1 MAALRTPLLLLGAFG
16 ASLCWLLLTRLSAD
30 ELRNRIVRWSRR
42 LGWVAKQRL
51 ALRQAD
57 LIGIPVWGWIAGRVL
72 APLVGAFAAFL
83 FFHIAV
89 LGALAALAIHHVL
102 GLMLE
107 LRRRRAEASRQS
119 ALIDAIR
126 YGAAMMARAGNALQ
140 MVTALAATGPVEAR
154 RIFRGL
160 VAHTV
165 GDNALSL
172 SAAAAAEQE
181 LLADPLFDDFAL
193 ALRLHSQYGGRLVP
207 ALDALVAEWDESLRL
222 QREAKAMRAGIEA
235 SVLLLSLLPFAFLLI
250 LQALAP
256 VLLEPFKSVAGEVLL
271 GLAVAWMVV
280 GYRVL
285 QSMSAPPR
293 EERLSLAET
302 R

>member
-1 MAALRTPLLLLGAFG
+1 MAALRVPLLVFGAFG
-16 ASLCWLLLTRLSAD
+16 ASLCWFLLTGLSAAD
-30 ELRNRIVRWSRR
+30 VRDRLWRSSRR
-42 LGWVAKQRL
+42 IGWVGKQRL

-57 LIGIPVWGWIAGRVL
+57 LAWIPLWGWLVGRLLAPVL
-72 APLVGAFAAFL
+72 AALLAYL
-83 FFHIAV
+83 FFHILV
-89 LGALAALAIHHVL
+89 LGALAALAIHHIL
-102 GLMLE
+102 GLLLE
-107 LRRRRAEASRQS
+107 LRRRRAEASRQA
-119 ALIDAIR
+119 ALLDAIR

-140 MVTALAATGPVEAR
+140 MVTALATTGPFEAR
-154 RIFRGL
+154 RVFRNL
-160 VAHTV
+160 VARTA

-172 SAAAAAEQE
+172 SAAAGAEQE

-193 ALRLHSQYGGRLVP
+193 ALTLHSQFGGRLVP

-222 QREAKAMRAGIEA
+222 KREAKAMRAGIEA

-256 VLLEPFKSVAGEVLL
+256 SLLEPFKSVTGETLL
-271 GLAVAWMVV
+271 GLAVAWMMV

-285 QSMSAPPR
+285 QSMSASPR
-293 EERLSLAET
+293 EERLTLAQT

>member
-1 MAALRTPLLLLGAFG
+1 MAALRIPLLALGTFG
-16 ASLCWLLLTRLSAD
+16 ASLCWLLLTGLSVND
-30 ELRNRIVRWSRR
+30 VRGRMRRWSLRI
-42 LGWVAKQRL
+42 GWVAKQRL

-57 LIGIPVWGWIAGRVL
+57 LAWIPLWGWVGGRAL
-72 APLVGAFAAFL
+72 APLVAGLVAYL
-83 FFHIAV
+83 FFHIAM
-89 LGALAALAIHHVL
+89 LSALAPLALHHVL
-102 GLMLE
+102 GLLLE
-107 LRRRRAEASRQS
+107 RRRRRAEASRQA
-119 ALIDAIR
+119 ALLDAMR

-140 MVTALAATGPVEAR
+140 MVTALAATGPFEAR
-154 RIFRGL
+154 RVFRNL
-160 VAHTV
+160 AARTV

-172 SAAAAAEQE
+172 SVAATAEQE

-193 ALRLHSQYGGRLVP
+193 ALTLHSQYGGRLVS
-207 ALDALVAEWDESLRL
+207 ALGAPVAAWDESRRL

-256 VLLEPFKSVAGEVLL
+256 SLLEAFKSVTGEILL
-271 GLAVAWMVV
+271 SLAVAWMVV

-293 EERLSLAET
+293 EERLLLAET
-302 R
+302 T